1 MKKKTLFKN
10 ALFVIKYTYS
20 TNKKY
25 FILKLISILVSSFLS
40 FIPLIFTRAILNEI
54 TVNKD
59 VLTSLLLCLAFGLA
73 TLLSNLFVSL
83 INHFTSIQAEKT
95 RHNIKQK
102 LASAIMKMPYS
113 EVESPH
119 IRDFINLAN
128 GEDSFAAIIDNLTGI
143 ISGII
148 TLVGLATIISYI
160 QPLIL
165 VMIVFVVVLRL
176 ITDKKLRN
184 VAEKYRETLNS
195 DYRKADYY
203 NNVMISAE
211 YGKEIRINSLK
222 DLLLNHI
229 NEFLDKTVYPHLKK
243 MYTENAIIN
252 FLSDTS
258 VVIQECV
265 VYFVLGW
272 QVFFNG
278 MLIGDFSMYMT
289 SINNFTNCL
298 RGIISGFSS
307 LTNNAKFAQEFRY
320 IIENYN
326 TDKESLPRIDVDFSS
341 VKVEFRNVSFKYPG
355 TENNVLNDVS
365 LTINPYETLSIV
377 GVNGAGKTTLVKLL
391 CRLYQ
396 PDSGEILINDIPIN
410 SIPYDQYME
419 ILGVVFQDFKMFAF
433 SIAENIAC
441 NDEYDESEIKKVIAN
456 SGLTNK
462 FDSLEKGFDT
472 SISKLFDEEG
482 IELSGGETQ
491 RLAISRT
498 LYKSPSLVIL
508 DEPTA
513 ALDPIAEYDIYQ
525 KFKEMIDGKTAV
537 FISHR
542 LSSTRFTD
550 KIAVFE
556 NGSLIEYG
564 NHSELIN
571 IANGHYKVM
580 FDMQAQYYIH

>member
-1 MKKKTLFKN
+1 MKKKTLFTN

-20 TNKKY
+20 TNKRY

-73 TLLSNLFVSL
+73 TLFSNLFVSL

-102 LASAIMKMPYS
+102 LASAIMRMPYS

-143 ISGII
+143 ISGTV
-148 TLVGLATIISYI
+148 TLLGLATIISYI

-165 VMIVFVVVLRL
+165 VMIVLVVILRL
-176 ITDKKLRN
+176 ITDKKSRS
-184 VAEKYRETLNS
+184 VAEKYREILNS
-195 DYRKADYY
+195 DLRKADYY

-243 MYTENAIIN
+243 QYTENAMIN
-252 FLSDTS
+252 FLADTS

-272 QVFFNG
+272 QVFFKG

-326 TDKESLPRIDVDFSS
+326 TDKESLPRLDVDFSS

-355 TENNVLNDVS
+355 TENNVLSNVS

-441 NDEYDESEIKKVIAN
+441 NDEYDKSEIQKVIEN
-456 SGLTNK
+456 SGLTYKIN
-462 FDSLEKGFDT
+462 SLEKSFDT

-482 IELSGGETQ
+482 MELSGGETQ

-525 KFKEMIDGKTAV
+525 KFKEMVDGKTAV

-556 NGSLIEYG
+556 NGSIIEYG

-571 IANGHYKVM
+571 IANGHYRMM

>member
-1 MKKKTLFKN
+1 MKKKTLFTN

-20 TNKKY
+20 TNKRY

-73 TLLSNLFVSL
+73 TLFSNLFVSL

-102 LASAIMKMPYS
+102 LASAIMRMPYS

-143 ISGII
+143 ISGTV
-148 TLVGLATIISYI
+148 TLLGLATIISYI

-165 VMIVFVVVLRL
+165 VMIVLVVILRL
-176 ITDKKLRN
+176 ITDKKSRS
-184 VAEKYRETLNS
+184 VAEKYREILNS
-195 DYRKADYY
+195 DLRKADYY

-243 MYTENAIIN
+243 QYTENAMIN
-252 FLSDTS
+252 FLADTS

-272 QVFFNG
+272 QVFFKG

-326 TDKESLPRIDVDFSS
+326 TDKESLPRLDVDFSS

-355 TENNVLNDVS
+355 TENNVLSNVS

-441 NDEYDESEIKKVIAN
+441 NDEYDKSEIQKVIEN

-462 FDSLEKGFDT
+462 INSLEKSFDT

-482 IELSGGETQ
+482 MELSGGETQ

-525 KFKEMIDGKTAV
+525 KFKEMVDGKTAV

-556 NGSLIEYG
+556 NGSIIEYG

-571 IANGHYKVM
+571 IANGHYRMM